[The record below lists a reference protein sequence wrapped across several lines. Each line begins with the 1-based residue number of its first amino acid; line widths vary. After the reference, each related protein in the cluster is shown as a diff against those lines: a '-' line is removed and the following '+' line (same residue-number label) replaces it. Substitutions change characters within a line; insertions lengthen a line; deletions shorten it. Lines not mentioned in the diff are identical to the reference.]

1 MDKKF
6 NLKIKYTN
14 ELMLFK
20 KNKIESQFLSCLT
33 GKKYVLWVL
42 KNSSLLAYSWIIVF
56 LDWLKGAVKIWCTLQ
71 VSNAMLNWI
80 IITVLNRK
88 WSFSLND

>member
-1 MDKKF
+1 M
-6 NLKIKYTN
+6 NWCYL
-14 ELMLFK
+14 K

-56 LDWLKGAVKIWCTLQ
+56 LDWLKGAVKI
-71 VSNAMLNWI
+71 
-80 IITVLNRK
+80 
-88 WSFSLND
+88 

>member
-14 ELMLFK
+14 ALMLFK

-33 GKKYVLWVL
+33 GKKYVL
-42 KNSSLLAYSWIIVF
+42 
-56 LDWLKGAVKIWCTLQ
+56 
-71 VSNAMLNWI
+71 
-80 IITVLNRK
+80 
-88 WSFSLND
+88 